1 MPTQIRYPI
10 YIRSIKFFRI
20 RLLALSNPE
29 IEGLLQG
36 YEKRINQLRSGMA
49 KIAWFMRG
57 GVTMLELL
65 DLPQS
70 EYKHFNEVI
79 EENIELSKKAKQV
92 IL

>member
-1 MPTQIRYPI
+1 M
-10 YIRSIKFFRI
+10 
-20 RLLALSNPE
+20 
-29 IEGLLQG
+29 
-36 YEKRINQLRSGMA
+36 RSGMA